1 MNTNHH
7 SSIVDRR
14 SFLKGVGVSLALPFM
29 DSLASAS
36 ASVSTKPPIRLAFMY
51 MPHGVIMDQF
61 WPMSQDA
68 FLNSPPPI
76 IQSLK
81 PIMDQCL
88 MMKGISG
95 VPI

>member
-1 MNTNHH
+1 MNYYHIKQSRNMNTNHH

-68 FLNSPPPI
+68 FQI
-76 IQSLK
+76 
-81 PIMDQCL
+81 
-88 MMKGISG
+88 GRAH
-95 VPI
+95 V